1 MRTAVL
7 ANKDDQPWTLRQG
20 IQMRGFPMHC
30 QRSVDVVNVAW
41 LYRLEETG
49 ALTLEQEEIARV
61 DYFVDFGQAVQ
72 NSPWGEGLQTLCK
85 GQRL

>member
-1 MRTAVL
+1 MDSDSSHTV
-7 ANKDDQPWTLRQG
+7 
-20 IQMRGFPMHC
+20 
-30 QRSVDVVNVAW
+30 SVSKERPGPQQVGSD
-41 LYRLEETG
+41 LSLFEEERL
-49 ALTLEQEEIARV
+49 LFQARV

>member
-1 MRTAVL
+1 
-7 ANKDDQPWTLRQG
+7 
-20 IQMRGFPMHC
+20 
-30 QRSVDVVNVAW
+30 
-41 LYRLEETG
+41 
-49 ALTLEQEEIARV
+49 LTLEQEEIARV